1 MNKYISVLVADDNDS
16 FRAGFIELI
25 NNQNR
30 MRVVGEAKDGIETI
44 NLTTILKPELVMI
57 DVSMPKMDGITCA
70 QLIKKQS
77 QNTFVVIMT
86 IHEESIIKMLA
97 DSLPTDGFICK
108 SSISHDLPKVLKK
121 LFPKIIHD
129 HKKIGP
135 SMMDV
140 K

>member
-1 MNKYISVLVADDNDS
+1 MNKYVSVLVADDNDS

-30 MRVVGEAKDGIETI
+30 MKVVGEAKDGIETI
-44 NLTTILKPELVMI
+44 NLATILKPELVMI
-57 DVSMPKMDGITCA
+57 DVSMPKMDGIACA

-86 IHEESIIKMLA
+86 IHEESIFKVLA
-97 DSLPTDGFICK
+97 DSLPADGFICK

-121 LFPKIIHD
+121 LFPKLAPD
-129 HKKIGP
+129 QTKIGP
-135 SMMDV
+135 PMLDV
-140 K
+140 T